1 MQSAQHPDSYW
12 VETSNPASIL
22 PTLAGEQKADVV
34 IIGAG
39 FTGLSTAYH
48 LSQAGIQAIVVEAED
63 VGWGASGRNGG
74 MLPPRYKKGFA
85 SIAKIYGNEVT
96 RRLHAIIHEAI
107 DTVESIVSD
116 CALDCGFARTGQ
128 ITAAHSRAHLASLE
142 QDCAWMTAE
151 AGDRTAQILSRSNTA
166 DEVGASIHVGGW
178 FDPRGAA
185 IHPLNYVRGLAN
197 ALQKRGVPI
206 FVRSPVR
213 RLVEEPDAIRL
224 ELPGG
229 TIAARQ
235 VVIATNAYTD
245 ATGFAPHGLERR
257 IVAVNTSVIC
267 TNPIGGNRAG
277 AVLPGR
283 RMVADTKHIMNWYR
297 MMPDNCLIF
306 GGRGDITGRS
316 DDPSVYAKLE
326 RQLAE
331 TFPVIADVGVRHRW
345 SGKVAIT
352 LDDFP
357 HVGRLSPRVA
367 YAMGYGGRGVAL
379 ANMLG
384 KYLAQL
390 VEGKTVDAGP
400 MSTNAFDPIPFHA
413 FRVPGMQIVAR
424 WYQYLDAKAIRAQ
437 GRAA

>member
-1 MQSAQHPDSYW
+1 MGRQRPQ
-12 VETSNPASIL
+12 
-22 PTLAGEQKADVV
+22 
-34 IIGAG
+34 
-39 FTGLSTAYH
+39 
-48 LSQAGIQAIVVEAED
+48 
-63 VGWGASGRNGG
+63 WGNVAAA
-74 MLPPRYKKGFA
+74 LQEGFA
-85 SIAKIYGNEVT
+85 SIAKTYGNEVT
-96 RRLHAIIHEAI
+96 RQLHAIIHEAI
-107 DTVESIVSD
+107 DTVETIVSD
-116 CALDCGFARTGQ
+116 CALDCGFSRTGQ

-151 AGDRTAQILSRSNTA
+151 AGDRTAQTLSKSKMA

-185 IHPLNYVRGLAN
+185 IHPLNYVRGLAS

-213 RLVEEPDAIRL
+213 RLIEEPDAVRL

-267 TNPIGGNRAG
+267 TNPIGANRAG

-297 MMPDNCLIF
+297 MMPDNRMIF

-331 TFPVIADVGVRHRW
+331 TFPVIADVGMRHRW

-352 LDDFP
+352 RDDFP
-357 HVGRLSPRVA
+357 HIGRLSPRIA

-390 VEGKTVDAGP
+390 VKGKTVDAGP

-424 WYQYLDAKAIRAQ
+424 WYQYLDAKAIREQ
-437 GRAA
+437 GQGSVAPIPRAGTLPRDWGAADAKRDRSRSRPQPRADTACGSGSHSAAAPDQAVRPQARTYR

>member
-63 VGWGASGRNGG
+63 FGWGASGRNGG

>member
-12 VETSNPASIL
+12 VETSNPAPIL
-22 PTLAGEQKADVV
+22 PILTGDQKADVV

-39 FTGLSTAYH
+39 FTGLSAAYH
-48 LSQAGIQAIVVEAED
+48 LSRAGIQAIVVEAED
-63 VGWGASGRNGG
+63 VGCGASGRNGG

-96 RRLHAIIHEAI
+96 RRLHDIIHEAI
-107 DTVESIVSD
+107 DTVETVVSD
-116 CALDCGFARTGQ
+116 CALDCGFSRTGQ

-151 AGDRTAQILSRSNTA
+151 AGDRTAQILSRSRMA

-185 IHPLNYVRGLAN
+185 IHPLNYVRGLAS

-267 TNPIGGNRAG
+267 TDPIGGNRAR

-297 MMPDNCLIF
+297 MLPDNRLIF

-331 TFPVIADVGVRHRW
+331 TFPAIADVGVSNRW
-345 SGKVAIT
+345 SGRVAIT
-352 LDDFP
+352 RDDFP
-357 HVGRLSPRVA
+357 HIGRLSPRVA

-379 ANMLG
+379 ANLLG

-390 VEGKTVDAGP
+390 VQGRAVDAGP
-400 MSTNAFDPIPFHA
+400 MSANAFNPIPFHA
-413 FRVPGMQIVAR
+413 LRVPGMQIVAG
-424 WYQYLDAKAIRAQ
+424 WYQYLDAKAIRKQ
-437 GRAA
+437 ERAV

>member
-1 MQSAQHPDSYW
+1 M
-12 VETSNPASIL
+12 
-22 PTLAGEQKADVV
+22 
-34 IIGAG
+34 
-39 FTGLSTAYH
+39 
-48 LSQAGIQAIVVEAED
+48 
-63 VGWGASGRNGG
+63 
-74 MLPPRYKKGFA
+74 
-85 SIAKIYGNEVT
+85 
-96 RRLHAIIHEAI
+96 
-107 DTVESIVSD
+107 VSD
-116 CALDCGFARTGQ
+116 CALDCGFYRTGQ
-128 ITAAHSRAHLASLE
+128 ITAAHSQAHLASLE

-151 AGDRTAQILSRSNTA
+151 AGDQTAQILSRSKMA

-185 IHPLNYVRGLAN
+185 IHPLNYVRGLAT

-213 RLVEEPDAIRL
+213 RLVEEPDEIRL

-297 MMPDNCLIF
+297 MTPDNCLIF